1 MLPIGDFRGC
11 GPSPG
16 VLKQKSQTDCTTA
29 KLLGKILKEF
39 GAFRATGFGS
49 ENGHKEHPKNILFF
63 NFFTKNNLLGATNL
77 D

>member
-1 MLPIGDFRGC
+1 MLPIGDFGGC

-63 NFFTKNNLLGATNL
+63 NLFYKK
-77 D
+77 